1 MTERG
6 LSALGLAAA
15 VFLVTPALVSAQDT
29 RPAETV
35 YRNIKVMTGV
45 PANQLIQGMHFIRAA
60 LGVDCEHC
68 HVAGQFDKDD
78 VPLKDKARAMYTMMN
93 EINRTSFGG
102 RQVVSCYTC
111 HKGHATPEDMP
122 SLPIPVAA
130 PAAAT
135 AAARPALPPVGDIFA
150 RYISALGGEAALRRV
165 TSRVIAGTQDIP
177 TGPGGSVPMP
187 ATLERSLKA
196 PNLQVDVYKTP
207 QFTISSGFDGTAA
220 WTRAQNGNVVTLPA
234 DGIDAE
240 RAKRAAAFYE
250 PLTLNGQYSALL
262 VEGIAQVGGRDAYIV
277 MGVSAAKTP
286 ERLYFDVQTGLLLRK
301 WSYLQTAVGHT
312 PFQMDFE
319 DYRDTGSGV
328 KMPFVV
334 RSSPAGPR
342 TELETTSTLRV
353 TSVRDNVAIDAAL
366 FVKPAPPSAPRP

>member
-1 MTERG
+1 MIERG
-6 LSALGLAAA
+6 LRTLGFAAA
-15 VFLVTPALVSAQDT
+15 SFLVIPALVFAQDT

-35 YRNIKVMTGV
+35 YKNIKVMTGV
-45 PANQLIQGMHFIRAA
+45 PANQVIQGMHFIQAA
-60 LGVDCEHC
+60 LGVECEHC

-93 EINRTSFGG
+93 EINRANFGG

-122 SLPIPVAA
+122 SLPVSAIASAA
-130 PAAAT
+130 P
-135 AAARPALPPVGDIFA
+135 RPTLPPVDDIFA
-150 RYISALGGEAALRRV
+150 RYIRALGGEPALRRV
-165 TSRVIAGTQDIP
+165 TSRVITGTQDIP

-196 PNLQVDVYKTP
+196 PNLQVDVYKTDR
-207 QFTISSGFDGTAA
+207 FTIASGFDGTAA
-220 WTRAQNGNVVTLPA
+220 WTRGQNGNVATLAA

-240 RAKRAAAFYE
+240 RARRAAALYE
-250 PLTLNGQYSALL
+250 PLTLKDQYSALL
-262 VEGIAQVGGRDAYIV
+262 VEGVAQVGGRDAYIV

-286 ERLYFDVQTGLLLRK
+286 ERMYFDVQTGLLLRK
-301 WSYLQTAVGHT
+301 WSYLQTAAGRS
-312 PFQMDFE
+312 PFQMDFD

-328 KMPFVV
+328 KIPFLV

-342 TELETTSTLRV
+342 TELATTSTLRV
-353 TSVRDNVAIDAAL
+353 TSVRDNVAIDAAT
-366 FVKPAPPSAPRP
+366 FATPAPPPPAAPRQ